1 MARLD
6 IDDHNPDIFTI
17 ICFNDSFQLA
27 LDLTTIAT
35 LLRVCKQ
42 ARPLLSS
49 KVPRFHTWC
58 QNAGLCNPDGQLRFA
73 LTPSDQI
80 ALSLHC
86 EDQATADRSWLE
98 DRAEQGNASASYF
111 LARILQVDQESE
123 NDDELEGSAERQ
135 HIFRLLEKA
144 ANTSHPM
151 AQFHL
156 AGCYRNGLGV
166 DPDHTKAIQLY
177 RSLADRGIPQAQV
190 ALGRCYESGEGV
202 DQDYDTAIEWYSKAA
217 DQGSED
223 GRLHILH
230 LEAVCVFHG
239 FGTTRDLEKAA
250 GTFEQLADEGH
261 SDSQFWIGDCYCYGG
276 GVSTDYTKA
285 FEWFRKSAGQD
296 NSYGQWMVGFCYYN
310 GWGVTKDRTKAVEWY
325 RKSAGQD
332 NRYGQDWLGECY
344 WLGRG
349 VPKNVGTAVF
359 WYRKAAEQGFQDSI
373 DSLEQLGKWP

>member
-1 MARLD
+1 MAASVHHSTSMARLD

-177 RSLADRGIPQAQV
+177 RSLADRGVAQAQV

-223 GRLHILH
+223 GRLHILF
-230 LEAVCVFHG
+230 LRGC
-239 FGTTRDLEKAA
+239 GT
-250 GTFEQLADEGH
+250 
-261 SDSQFWIGDCYCYGG
+261 
-276 GVSTDYTKA
+276 GVAMSPTKA
-285 FEWFRKSAGQD
+285 IEWFRKSAKQG
-296 NSYGQWMVGFCYYN
+296 S
-310 GWGVTKDRTKAVEWY
+310 
-325 RKSAGQD
+325 
-332 NRYGQDWLGECY
+332 RYGQNELGNCY
-344 WLGRG
+344 LKSRG
-349 VPKNVGTAVF
+349 IARNIDTAVF
-359 WYRKAAEQGFQDSI
+359 WYRKAAEQGLEEAI
-373 DSLEQLGKWP
+373 DSLQELGQWP